1 MLVKLSAFDQSN
13 LSSFEQNNASRIDSM
28 KFFLATLLVLTAIR
42 TKACLGAE
50 SEKAQDRQA
59 IVKFIGTA
67 TTFEIQKIKGHALV
81 TFNVSKTLHGESRPS
96 CSLIAPGEISGSKK
110 KAFYIGDA
118 ACSMNGEDWLLQK
131 IETNTRE
138 GSRNSSERNISSSAA
153 EVNFITETTGD
164 SRSFAWQIDS
174 LDWRAGQ
181 MVLFCFVIT

>member
-13 LSSFEQNNASRIDSM
+13 VSIFEQHNASRKNSM

-42 TKACLGAE
+42 TKACPGAE

-96 CSLIAPGEISGSKK
+96 WSLYFRSKSLPTNIDAFQKRFGRVIQVGLREMTAPGEISGSKK
-110 KAFYIGDA
+110 RAFYIVDA
-118 ACSMNGEDWLLQK
+118 ACSMNGEDWLLRK
-131 IETNTRE
+131 IE
-138 GSRNSSERNISSSAA
+138 
-153 EVNFITETTGD
+153 
-164 SRSFAWQIDS
+164 
-174 LDWRAGQ
+174 
-181 MVLFCFVIT
+181 